1 VINKTIALL
10 DVVGFAVRDFAR
22 NTPKTA
28 YAAFMVF
35 ALMMV
40 GQSAQAAPLS
50 PPLEVDDPSNFIGCP
65 SLAWAQPLQGTSQN
79 ISGMVIGLFIV
90 VVLFVMLLS
99 GVILALSGNRRDRA
113 AGAIEGAKNAGLG
126 AVIVLIG
133 VPIVTVVIWGIAT
146 LFNPSCTA

>member
-1 VINKTIALL
+1 MINKTIALL
-10 DVVGFAVRDFAR
+10 DVVGFAVRDIAR
-22 NTPKTA
+22 ATSKTV
-28 YAAFMVF
+28 YVVFMVF

-50 PPLEVDDPSNFIGCP
+50 PPLEVDDPGSFIGCP

-79 ISGMVIGLFIV
+79 ISGMVIGLFII

-133 VPIVTVVIWGIAT
+133 LPVITAIIWGVAT